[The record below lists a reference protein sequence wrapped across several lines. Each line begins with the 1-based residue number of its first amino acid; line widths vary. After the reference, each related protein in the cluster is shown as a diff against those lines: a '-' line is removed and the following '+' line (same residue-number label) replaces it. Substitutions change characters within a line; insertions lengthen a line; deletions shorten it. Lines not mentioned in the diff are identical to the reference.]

1 MHHTRIAAFLL
12 GAWLLGSVF
21 MTFVATQNFET
32 VNRVLKSPTLEANK
46 MILALGSNNARQ
58 LLRYLVGEENRFF
71 FENWEL
77 AQLILVAS
85 LTGLLLFG
93 VKSRMLAGFAGAML
107 ILTLFQRI
115 KVTPELAWLGRSI
128 DFLPWTAESL
138 ARDQFWRL
146 HTAYAVIEVAKLLL
160 GVAIGGF
167 LLTGRRRRSRR
178 RVEVDAVDYA
188 HHRHVD
194 R

>member
-1 MHHTRIAAFLL
+1 MHHTRIATFLL

-32 VNRVLKSPTLEANK
+32 VDRVLKSPAVEAEK
-46 MILALGSNNARQ
+46 MIQALGSNNARQ
-58 LLRYLVGEENRFF
+58 LLRYLAGEENRFV

-77 AQLILVAS
+77 AQLVLVAV
-85 LTGLLLFG
+85 LTGFLLFG
-93 VKSRMLAGFAGAML
+93 VKNRMLAAFAGAVL
-107 ILTLFQRI
+107 ILTLFEHF

-128 DFLPWTAESL
+128 DFLPSKAESL

-146 HTAYAVIEVAKLLL
+146 HAVYGVIELAKLAL
-160 GVAIGGF
+160 GIIVAGF
-167 LLTGRRRRSRR
+167 LFAMRRKRHNR

-188 HHRHVD
+188 NHRHVN